1 MEDRLKGSIG
11 LRLFIIGV
19 LSIVLLI
26 PAVMIQSLISEREE
40 RRESAVSEVSDK
52 WGKAQT
58 IAGPVLTIPYQRF
71 VKDDKGN
78 PVALVEQ
85 AYVLPESLTIA
96 AELLPERRYRG
107 IYEVILYN
115 ARIKMRAYFA
125 PVDLAGLNI
134 SPNDVFWQ
142 DAALLLGMSDLKGI
156 RDVIKINWNGKE
168 LVANPGIEWKEVL
181 ETGITVKPE
190 LGSRAEGY
198 EFAVDLNLNGSGE
211 IQFLPVGK
219 ETQTTVTS
227 PWNNPSFIGQ
237 FLPVQREV
245 LASQFRA
252 DWKVLHL
259 NRNYPQEWTGAQPLL
274 LTSAF
279 GVKLL
284 LPIDEYQKTMRTAKY
299 AIMFIALTFLAFFMT
314 EILNKKVLHP
324 IQYVLIGL
332 ALILF
337 YTLLLSISEHVT
349 FNRAY
354 LIASAAI
361 VGLITAY
368 TKGMLANNA
377 VTAVIAGILIIL
389 YGFLFVIL
397 QLQDYALL
405 LGSIGLFIILAIVMY
420 LTRKIDWFA
429 LAKIGS
435 EATKR

>member
-1 MEDRLKGSIG
+1 MEDKLKSSIG
-11 LRLFIIGV
+11 LRLFVIGV
-19 LSIVLLI
+19 LSLLLLI
-26 PAVMIQSLISEREE
+26 PAVMIQALISEREQ
-40 RRESAVSEVSDK
+40 RRESAVFEVSDK

-58 IAGPVLTIPYQRF
+58 LAGPILTIPYQRLAT
-71 VKDDKGN
+71 DDKGN
-78 PVALVEQ
+78 AVALVERV
-85 AYVLPESLTIA
+85 YVLPESLSIT

-125 PVDLAGLNI
+125 PVDASGLNI
-134 SPNDVFWQ
+134 ATNDIFWR
-142 DAALLLGMSDLKGI
+142 DASLLLGMSDLKGI
-156 RDVIKINWNGKE
+156 RDIVKIKWNGKE

-181 ETGITVKPE
+181 ATGITVKPE
-190 LGSRAEGY
+190 LASRAESY
-198 EFAVDLNLNGSGE
+198 DFAVDLNLNGSGE

-219 ETQTTVTS
+219 ETRTTVS
-227 PWNNPSFIGQ
+227 SSWNNPSFIGQ

-245 LASQFRA
+245 HTSQFRA
-252 DWKVLHL
+252 DWRVLHL
-259 NRNYPQEWTGAQPLL
+259 NRNYPQKWIGAQPQLL
-274 LTSAF
+274 ASAF

-314 EILNKKVLHP
+314 EILNKKILHP

-337 YTLLLSISEHVT
+337 YTLLLSISEHVS

-354 LIASAAI
+354 LMASAAI
-361 VGLITAY
+361 IGLITAY
-368 TKGMLANNA
+368 TKGVLANNT
-377 VTAVIAGILIIL
+377 VTAIIAGILIIL

-405 LGSIGLFIILAIVMY
+405 LGSLGLFIILAIVMY
-420 LTRKIDWFA
+420 LTRKIDWFS

-435 EATKR
+435 EAPR

>member
-1 MEDRLKGSIG
+1 MEIKLKNSIG
-11 LRLFIIGV
+11 LRLFLIGV
-19 LSIVLLI
+19 LSLVLLI
-26 PAVMIQSLISEREE
+26 PAVMIQALIAEREE
-40 RRESAVSEVSDK
+40 RRESAILEVSDK

-58 IAGPVLTIPYQRF
+58 LAGPILTIPYQHF
-71 VKDDKGN
+71 AKDDKGN
-78 PVALVEQ
+78 PVALVERVH
-85 AYVLPESLTIA
+85 VLPESLSIA

-115 ARIKMRAYFA
+115 ARIKMRAHFA
-125 PVDLAGLNI
+125 PVDLEGLNI
-134 SPNDVFWQ
+134 PADDIFWR
-142 DAALLLGMSDLKGI
+142 DASLLLGIGDLKGI
-156 RDVIKINWNGKE
+156 RDIIKVKWNGKE
-168 LVANPGIEWKEVL
+168 LVANPGIEWKDVL
-181 ETGITVKPE
+181 ETGITVKPD
-190 LGSRAEGY
+190 LASRAGSY
-198 EFAVDLNLNGSGE
+198 EFEVDLNLNGSGE

-219 ETQTTVTS
+219 ETRATVSS
-227 PWNNPSFIGQ
+227 PWNNPGFIGQ

-245 LASQFRA
+245 QAGRFRA

-259 NRNYPQEWTGAQPLL
+259 NRNYPQKWIGAQPVFLA
-274 LTSAF
+274 SAF

-314 EILNKKVLHP
+314 EVLNKKVLHP
-324 IQYVLIGL
+324 VQYILIGL

-337 YTLLLSISEHVT
+337 YTLLLSISEHVS

-354 LIASAAI
+354 LIASTAI
-361 VGLITAY
+361 IGLITAY
-368 TKGMLANNA
+368 TKGVLANNT

-405 LGSIGLFIILAIVMY
+405 LGSIGLFVILAIVMY
-420 LTRKIDWFA
+420 LTRKLDWFA

-435 EATKR
+435 EASR

>member
-1 MEDRLKGSIG
+1 MEDKLKSSIG
-11 LRLFIIGV
+11 LRLFIIGA
-19 LSIVLLI
+19 LSLVLLI
-26 PAVMIQSLISEREE
+26 PTIMIQVLISEREE
-40 RRESAVSEVSDK
+40 RRESAVFEVSDK

-58 IAGPVLTIPYQRF
+58 LAGPILTIPYQHF
-71 VKDDKGN
+71 AKDDKGN
-78 PVALVEQ
+78 PVALVERV
-85 AYVLPESLTIA
+85 YVLPESLFIA

-115 ARIKMRAYFA
+115 ARIKMRAHFA
-125 PVDLAGLNI
+125 PVDLEGLNI
-134 SPNDVFWQ
+134 APNDIFWR
-142 DAALLLGMSDLKGI
+142 DASLLLGMSDLKGI
-156 RDVIKINWNGKE
+156 RDIIKIRWNDQE
-168 LVANPGIEWKEVL
+168 LVANPGIEWKDVL
-181 ETGITVKPE
+181 ETGITVKPG
-190 LGSRAEGY
+190 LASRAGSY

-219 ETQTTVTS
+219 ETRATVS
-227 PWNNPSFIGQ
+227 SSWNNPSFIGH

-245 LASQFRA
+245 QANQFRA

-259 NRNYPQEWTGAQPLL
+259 NRNYPQKWIGAQPLL
-274 LTSAF
+274 LSSAF

-299 AIMFIALTFLAFFMT
+299 AIMFVALTFLAFFMT

-324 IQYVLIGL
+324 IQYILIGL

-337 YTLLLSISEHVT
+337 YTLLLSISEHLS

-354 LIASAAI
+354 LMASAAI
-361 VGLITAY
+361 IGLITAY
-368 TKGMLANNA
+368 TKGVLANNT

-420 LTRKIDWFA
+420 LTRKIDWFT

-435 EATKR
+435 EASK

>member
-1 MEDRLKGSIG
+1 MEDRLKSSVS

-19 LSIVLLI
+19 LSLVLLI
-26 PAVMIQSLISEREE
+26 PAVMIQVLISEREQ
-40 RRESAVSEVSDK
+40 RRESAIAEVSDK

-58 IAGPVLTIPYQRF
+58 VAGPILMIPYQRF
-71 VKDDKGN
+71 AKDDKGK
-78 PVALVEQ
+78 PVALVERV
-85 AYVLPESLTIA
+85 YVLPESLSIA

-115 ARIKMRAYFA
+115 ARIKMRAHFA
-125 PVDLAGLNI
+125 PVDLADLNLAAD
-134 SPNDVFWQ
+134 DVFWRE
-142 DAALLLGMSDLKGI
+142 AALLLGMSDLKGVREI
-156 RDVIKINWNGKE
+156 IKIKWNGQE
-168 LVANPGIEWKEVL
+168 LAANPGIEWKEIL
-181 ETGITVKPE
+181 ETGITVKPA
-190 LGSRAEGY
+190 LVPRGGSY
-198 EFAVDLNLNGSGE
+198 EFAVELNLNGSGE
-211 IQFLPVGK
+211 MQFLPVGK
-219 ETQTTVTS
+219 ETRATVSS
-227 PWNNPSFIGQ
+227 PWSNPSFVGQ
-237 FLPVQREV
+237 FLPAQREV
-245 LASQFRA
+245 QASHFRA

-259 NRNYPQEWTGAQPLL
+259 NRNYPQKWLGAQPLL
-274 LTSAF
+274 LASAF

-324 IQYVLIGL
+324 IQYILIGL

-337 YTLLLSISEHVT
+337 YTLLLSISEHVS

-354 LIASAAI
+354 WISGAAI
-361 VGLITAY
+361 IGLITAY
-368 TKGMLANNA
+368 TKGVLAHNA

-405 LGSIGLFIILAIVMY
+405 LGSIGLFLILAIVMY

-429 LAKIGS
+429 LAKTGPRTS
-435 EATKR
+435 QS